1 MCEDFEATADGAT
14 PAGNW
19 SLPGTNYGTGTI
31 AVASDF
37 AARGSRALKVTIP
50 TSGPSAEKYLQR
62 GSIAA
67 LASGHFGRIFF
78 RVQGPTTTAFVHWDL
93 ITGAGPYMGSNR
105 RVRWGV
111 TGTGIGTTDNNWAW
125 IYNIEQGD
133 TGVEARKVHPTLN
146 AWMCVEWQWD
156 AANQRVRFYFN
167 DTEATP
173 LHVDTTLP
181 NGTALQLPTF
191 SSMSFGLAKYQNT
204 TADLC
209 SGSTRSRSTR
219 SASAAR
225 TDRARDVGPL
235 DGDLIAAYR
244 HHAAEHGVA
253 TAAGDY
259 KKGDAHRDRLT
270 DVLGFLRQRDAEG
283 DDALLDVLHDDNPSV
298 RAWAATHSLTVDAAQ
313 ARARLL
319 HRNGFAGRAQGALD
333 RAGALGT
340 GRARRPQ
347 GPRPDVPAGQ
357 PGTHVVPSLPSTAW
371 LPSGQQVDP
380 RRVSIWWCRRDSRTS
395 ALRSCPGD
403 STSSPGGSRSW
414 RCPRGSRRR
423 ASASR

>member
-1 MCEDFEATADGAT
+1 VKRGGVAVVLFAAAGLVWGCAGSEATMPGGSGGTASGGAGRGGSDAAGRAGTSGSAGSGGTGGANPTGGRGGGAAGAGGNTGATGGGSGGATAGAGGGAGTAGTGGSGGSPAGGQGGRGGSGTGGGGRGGAAGTGGAAGWFIGGGSRCAGSAYVVCEDFEATADGAT

-156 AANQRVRFYFN
+156 AANQRIRFYFN
-167 DTEATP
+167 DTEVTP

-204 TADLC
+204 TADLVFWI
-209 SGSTRSRSTR
+209 
-219 SASAAR
+219 
-225 TDRARDVGPL
+225 DE
-235 DGDLIAAYR
+235 I
-244 HHAAEHGVA
+244 
-253 TAAGDY
+253 
-259 KKGDAHRDRLT
+259 
-270 DVLGFLRQRDAEG
+270 
-283 DDALLDVLHDDNPSV
+283 
-298 RAWAATHSLTVDAAQ
+298 
-313 ARARLL
+313 
-319 HRNGFAGRAQGALD
+319 ALD
-333 RAGALGT
+333 TQRIGCAN
-340 GRARRPQ
+340 
-347 GPRPDVPAGQ
+347 
-357 PGTHVVPSLPSTAW
+357 
-371 LPSGQQVDP
+371 
-380 RRVSIWWCRRDSRTS
+380 
-395 ALRSCPGD
+395 
-403 STSSPGGSRSW
+403 
-414 RCPRGSRRR
+414 
-423 ASASR
+423 

>member
-1 MCEDFEATADGAT
+1 MKRAALAVALLATAGFGPGCAGSEADRAGRQRRHRERRRRQRRIGRDGERGHGRICRKRRHGRRDPDGRSRWGRHGWRRRRHAGGAATAGTGGGGGTAGTGGSGGSGGSAAGGQGGRGGAGGGGRGGAAGTGGAAGAAGTGGAVGAGGAAGWFIGGGSRCAGSAYVVCEDFEATAEGAT

-50 TSGPSAEKYLQR
+50 TSSASAEKYLQR
-62 GSIAA
+62 GSITA

-167 DTEATP
+167 DTEVTP

-181 NGTALQLPTF
+181 NGTAVQLPTF
-191 SSMSFGLAKYQNT
+191 SSMSFGLAKYQST
-204 TADLC
+204 TADLVFWI
-209 SGSTRSRSTR
+209 
-219 SASAAR
+219 
-225 TDRARDVGPL
+225 DE
-235 DGDLIAAYR
+235 I
-244 HHAAEHGVA
+244 
-253 TAAGDY
+253 
-259 KKGDAHRDRLT
+259 
-270 DVLGFLRQRDAEG
+270 
-283 DDALLDVLHDDNPSV
+283 
-298 RAWAATHSLTVDAAQ
+298 
-313 ARARLL
+313 
-319 HRNGFAGRAQGALD
+319 ALD
-333 RAGALGT
+333 TQRIGCAN
-340 GRARRPQ
+340 
-347 GPRPDVPAGQ
+347 
-357 PGTHVVPSLPSTAW
+357 
-371 LPSGQQVDP
+371 
-380 RRVSIWWCRRDSRTS
+380 
-395 ALRSCPGD
+395 
-403 STSSPGGSRSW
+403 
-414 RCPRGSRRR
+414 
-423 ASASR
+423 

>member
-1 MCEDFEATADGAT
+1 MAAAAAADRRRAGRGAAAAQAGAGAAARRDRRRGGRGGTGGAVGAGGAAGWFIGGGSRCAGSAYVVCEDFEATADGAT

-37 AARGSRALKVTIP
+37 AARGSHALKVTIP
-50 TSGPSAEKYLQR
+50 TSSPSAEKYLQR
-62 GSIAA
+62 GSITA
-67 LASGHFGRIFF
+67 LASGHFGRMFF

-167 DTEATP
+167 DTEVTP

-181 NGTALQLPTF
+181 NGTAVQLPTF

-204 TADLC
+204 TADLVFWI
-209 SGSTRSRSTR
+209 
-219 SASAAR
+219 
-225 TDRARDVGPL
+225 DE
-235 DGDLIAAYR
+235 I
-244 HHAAEHGVA
+244 
-253 TAAGDY
+253 
-259 KKGDAHRDRLT
+259 
-270 DVLGFLRQRDAEG
+270 
-283 DDALLDVLHDDNPSV
+283 
-298 RAWAATHSLTVDAAQ
+298 
-313 ARARLL
+313 
-319 HRNGFAGRAQGALD
+319 ALD
-333 RAGALGT
+333 TQRIGCAN
-340 GRARRPQ
+340 
-347 GPRPDVPAGQ
+347 
-357 PGTHVVPSLPSTAW
+357 
-371 LPSGQQVDP
+371 
-380 RRVSIWWCRRDSRTS
+380 
-395 ALRSCPGD
+395 
-403 STSSPGGSRSW
+403 
-414 RCPRGSRRR
+414 
-423 ASASR
+423 